1 MISNFMEIITKY
13 FTNLS
18 EKQVEQFYKLYELY
32 SYWNSRINLI
42 SRKDIDNLYERHVLH
57 SLAIAK
63 KVSFPKGSNV
73 LDVGTGGGFPGIPLA
88 ILFPETN
95 FLLIDG
101 ILKKIR
107 VAQNIS
113 EEIGL
118 ENVQTEQ
125 IRVENLNG
133 KYDYIVSRAVTTLS
147 FFYKLVEKN
156 INTKFASAQDGGIY
170 YLKGGDLEDE
180 LKELSI
186 KVIESPIS
194 EFYDEEFFKTKKI
207 IFIPSKCPN

>member
-1 MISNFMEIITKY
+1 MEIITKY
-13 FTNLS
+13 FPDLS
-18 EKQVEQFYKLYELY
+18 EKQFKQFYKLQELY

-42 SRKDIDNLYERHVLH
+42 SRKDFDNLYERHVLH

-63 KVSFPKGSNV
+63 TITFPKDSNI

-88 ILFPETN
+88 ILFPEAN

-101 ILKKIR
+101 VLKKIK

-113 EEIGL
+113 QEIVL
-118 ENVQTEQ
+118 ENVKTEQ
-125 IRVENLNG
+125 IRVENLKG
-133 KYDYIVSRAVTTLS
+133 KYDYIVSRAVTTLLT
-147 FFYKLVEKN
+147 FYRLVKKN
-156 INTKFASAQDGGIY
+156 INTNFPSVLNGGIY
-170 YLKGGDLEDE
+170 CLKGGDLGHEK
-180 LKELSI
+180 KELPG

>member
-1 MISNFMEIITKY
+1 MSSIEIITKY

-18 EKQVEQFYKLYELY
+18 GKQVEQFYKLQDLY

-63 KVSFPKGSNV
+63 TISFPKDSKI

-88 ILFPETN
+88 ILFPEAN

-101 ILKKIR
+101 ILKKIK

-133 KYDYIVSRAVTTLS
+133 KYDYIVSRAVTNLS
-147 FFYKLVEKN
+147 SFYKLVKKN
-156 INTKFASAQDGGIY
+156 INTKFTPAQNGGIY
-170 YLKGGDLEDE
+170 YLKGGDLDDE
-180 LKELSI
+180 IKELSL
-186 KVIESPIS
+186 KLIESPIS
-194 EFYDEEFFKTKKI
+194 EFYEEEFFKTKKI

>member
-1 MISNFMEIITKY
+1 MEIITKY
-13 FTNLS
+13 FPDLS
-18 EKQVEQFYKLYELY
+18 EKQVKQFYKLQELY

-42 SRKDIDNLYERHVLH
+42 SRKDFDNLYERHVLH

-63 KVSFPKGSNV
+63 TITFPKDSNI

-88 ILFPETN
+88 ILYPEAN

-101 ILKKIR
+101 VLKKIK

-113 EEIGL
+113 QEIVL
-118 ENVQTEQ
+118 ENVKTEQ
-125 IRVENLNG
+125 IRVENLKE
-133 KYDYIVSRAVTTLS
+133 KYDYIVSRAVTTLLT
-147 FFYKLVEKN
+147 FYRLVVKN
-156 INTKFASAQDGGIY
+156 INTNFPTALNGGIY
-170 YLKGGDLEDE
+170 YLKGGDLSHEK
-180 LKELSI
+180 KELPV

>member
-18 EKQVEQFYKLYELY
+18 EKQIEQFYKLQELY

-63 KVSFPKGSNV
+63 TVTFSKNSNI

-88 ILFPETN
+88 ILFPDAN

-101 ILKKIR
+101 ILKKTK
-107 VAQNIS
+107 VTQNIA
-113 EEIGL
+113 EEVGL
-118 ENVQTEQ
+118 ENVKATQ
-125 IRVENLNG
+125 IRLENLKG
-133 KYDYIVSRAVTTLS
+133 KYDYVVSRAVTDLS
-147 FFYKLVEKN
+147 TFYKLVKKN
-156 INTKFASAQDGGIY
+156 INSNFPIGLNGGIY
-170 YLKGGDLEDE
+170 YLKGGDLNDE
-180 LKELSI
+180 LKELSV